1 MGDTLFGRERT
12 GTPVETRE
20 GTGEM
25 ANYFRQLMQAQVGGA
40 PVLGRTGIDAAADIT
55 SGLRTAMEPF
65 HQRQTAQQVGDL
77 REMFGTAGGR
87 FGSTIAGAEGQLRG
101 DLSAGFAREQ
111 QQAMLQALAPVLQ
124 AEQQRL
130 ATAAGFLAPGSPV
143 FQEGIAGDLL
153 TAGGM
158 AAGMM
163 FPPAGAAMAAGG
175 QFMPGNRPTFS
186 PPSFI
191 PGAPGLRR

>member
-1 MGDTLFGRERT
+1 MGDTLFGRERS
-12 GTPVETRE
+12 GTPIETRE
-20 GTGEM
+20 GTGQM
-25 ANYFRQLMQAQVGGA
+25 ADFFQQLMRSQVGGA
-40 PVLGRTGIDAAADIT
+40 PVLGRQGIDAAADIT
-55 SGLRTAMEPF
+55 SGLRTAMQPF
-65 HQRQTAQQVGDL
+65 QERETQQQVGDL

-87 FGSTIAGAEGQLRG
+87 FGSTIAGAESQLRG

-130 ATAAGFLAPGSPV
+130 ATAAGFLQPGAPV

-158 AAGMM
+158 AAGLM
-163 FPPAGAAMAAGG
+163 FPPAGAAMMAGG
-175 QFMPGNRPTFS
+175 QFMPGSRPQFN
-186 PPSFI
+186 PPSFFS
-191 PGAPGLRR
+191 GAPGLRR